1 MELNVQKR
9 IAADV
14 LKCSAKR
21 VWFDEDHLDEIK
33 EAITK
38 ADLRSLISKGM
49 IRIKPA
55 KVTSRGRA
63 RHRRVQKSKGRR
75 KGQGS
80 RKGKAGARLARK
92 DNWKNMI
99 RAQRDLIKYLKEEQI
114 ISRKDYRMLYSKC
127 KGGFF
132 RSRRHIRLF
141 IEEKNLAKKPLP
153 KQKAK

>member
-1 MELNVQKR
+1 MELKVQKR
-9 IAADV
+9 ISASI
-14 LKCSAKR
+14 LKCSPKR
-21 VWFDEDHLDEIK
+21 VWFDEESLDDIK

-38 ADLRSLISKGM
+38 ADLRSLISKGI

-63 RHRRVQKSKGRR
+63 RHRAVQRAKGRR
-75 KGQGS
+75 KGHGS

-99 RAQRDLIKYLKEEQI
+99 RAQRDLIRYLKEKQI

-141 IEEKNLAKKPLP
+141 LEERGLAQKTALKK
-153 KQKAK
+153 